1 MLLSELNWLLFG
13 RSYQR
18 NVHNLCLTKVYFQ
31 QLLKPGMKFTYT
43 YIQFWKYTVSN
54 VVFPLA
60 LGMLK
65 STLAI
70 STSAACASAD
80 SEIRLR
86 QSWPKQTLTERVCVC
101 TCHIYIYIYIH
112 TALHGSPLERWYN
125 LYSFRGGFP
134 TILHSILIVY
144 TGLII

>member
-43 YIQFWKYTVSN
+43 YIQFWKYPVSN
-54 VVFPLA
+54 VVFSLA

-101 TCHIYIYIYIH
+101 TCHIYIYIYILLYTDRLSNADTTFIH
-112 TALHGSPLERWYN
+112 LEEVFQQY
-125 LYSFRGGFP
+125 
-134 TILHSILIVY
+134 Y
-144 TGLII
+144 TVF